1 MISCAFHSIELSII
15 QTLERRPGLFL
26 VYPGINEFFK
36 GRERNQGAISIL
48 DEKRKDQEFF
58 SVSIY

>member
-26 VYPGINEFFK
+26 VYPGIND
-36 GRERNQGAISIL
+36 QGAGKESGSYINPG
-48 DEKRKDQEFF
+48 
-58 SVSIY
+58 